1 VPDPRDPDGVVTPE
15 PPALRVISCEACGG
29 FVGRC
34 DPTRVLI
41 HPAVR

>member
-1 VPDPRDPDGVVTPE
+1 MPDPRDPDGVVIPE
-15 PPALRVISCEACGG
+15 PPALRVILCEACG

-34 DPTRVLI
+34 DPTCVLI